1 MRSFLGRDIL
11 ALKDFER
18 QEFFRVFDVAEQ
30 MEPIARNRRN
40 VDMLKDK
47 TLVTAFYQP
56 STRTRL
62 AHEAAMHRLG
72 GHVTGF
78 SDAKMT
84 RAGDWYQESIKDTV
98 KMLEFYGDVIV
109 MRHYQKGAP
118 AEAAMWSSV
127 PILNGGDGWGEH
139 PTQILTDLYTVLQ
152 QKHHID
158 GLRWVAVGDMRMRT
172 MHSLGYALTQF
183 DCPITFVAPGADDLF
198 PGSPD
203 MRMPEEYKKDF
214 ASYSLD
220 FREAE
225 HVEQVIAEADV
236 ILVEP
241 VIQPDYTKARQEA
254 ATDYSLTPAN
264 YKITRELLAT
274 KAKPDAMLLHSL
286 PRMDEI
292 PLDVDTTRWSRYWQ
306 EAFNGVVMRMAL
318 LALVLGATE

>member
-1 MRSFLGRDIL
+1 MRSFAGRDIL
-11 ALKDFER
+11 SLKDFER
-18 QEFFRVFDVAEQ
+18 EEFFRVFEAADRLA
-30 MEPIARNRRN
+30 PIARNRRN
-40 VDMLKDK
+40 DDLLKHK

-84 RAGDWYQESIKDTV
+84 RAGDFYQESIKDTV

-109 MRHYQKGAP
+109 MRHFQQGAP
-118 AEAAMWSSV
+118 HEAAKWASI
-127 PILNGGDGWGEH
+127 PIINGGDGWGEH
-139 PTQILTDLYTVLQ
+139 PTQILTDLYTVYTE
-152 QKHHID
+152 KGRID
-158 GLRWVAVGDMRMRT
+158 GLKWLAVGDMRMRT

-183 DCPITFVAPGADDLF
+183 DCPITFVAP
-198 PGSPD
+198 PD
-203 MRMPEEYKKDF
+203 MSLTDEFKSELRQ
-214 ASYSLD
+214 YSLD

-225 HVEQVIAEADV
+225 HVEQAVADADI

-241 VIQPDYTKARQEA
+241 VVQPDYTKSRDERAG
-254 ATDYSLTPAN
+254 DVGMTPAN
-264 YKITRELLAT
+264 YRITRDLLAD
-274 KAKPDAMLLHSL
+274 KGKSGAIVLHSL

-292 PLDVDTTRWSRYWQ
+292 PTDVDITRWSRYWQ

-318 LALVLGATE
+318 LALVLGAME